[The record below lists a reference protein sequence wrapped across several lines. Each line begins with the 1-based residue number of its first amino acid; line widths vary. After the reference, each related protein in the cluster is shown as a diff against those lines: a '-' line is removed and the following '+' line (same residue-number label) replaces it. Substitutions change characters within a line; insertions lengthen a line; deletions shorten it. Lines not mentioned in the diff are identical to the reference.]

1 MKTWLLLLPI
11 ALLFGVRPATE
22 HQLAGTVTNER
33 GEILIGASIIIK
45 GTAQGTISDLNGTFT
60 LASVD
65 SCTTL
70 VISYT
75 GFETAEVAA
84 CSGTPL
90 VVKLRP
96 GAMLDEVVVTGLG
109 TRKERQAAE
118 TPIKRPATS
127 PKSEARRS
135 HNNQEM
141 APPPPPAVA
150 YDQLSYTRAQ
160 PTGQL
165 LGTPAEPTT
174 SEGYAT
180 IQENG
185 FIPTSQENTSTF
197 SIDVDAASYS
207 NTRRFLNEGQLP
219 PKDAVRSEEMINYF
233 QYNYP
238 PPTGE
243 HPVQVVTEMATC
255 PWQEGHQL
263 LLVGMRAASMAKA
276 DLPAANFVFLLDV
289 SGSMLGADRLPLL
302 VESLQLLTDNL
313 REQDRVAIVVYA
325 GAAGQVLESTSGA
338 DKNKIKEALSRLRAG
353 GSTAGAAGIQQAY
366 DVARANFVAGGN
378 NRVILATDGDFNVGL
393 ASNEELEALIVKERA
408 SGVFLSI
415 LGFGRGNL
423 QDEKMETLADKG
435 NGNYAYID
443 QLNEAKKVLV
453 NEFGGT
459 LFTVAKDVKIQV
471 DFNPDL
477 VASYRL
483 VGY

>member
-1 MKTWLLLLPI
+1 M
-11 ALLFGVRPATE
+11 
-22 HQLAGTVTNER
+22 
-33 GEILIGASIIIK
+33 
-45 GTAQGTISDLNGTFT
+45 
-60 LASVD
+60 
-65 SCTTL
+65 
-70 VISYT
+70 
-75 GFETAEVAA
+75 
-84 CSGTPL
+84 
-90 VVKLRP
+90 
-96 GAMLDEVVVTGLG
+96 
-109 TRKERQAAE
+109 
-118 TPIKRPATS
+118 
-127 PKSEARRS
+127 
-135 HNNQEM
+135 
-141 APPPPPAVA
+141 A
-150 YDQLSYTRAQ
+150 YDQLAYTRAQ
-160 PTGQL
+160 PAGQSL
-165 LGTPAEPTT
+165 SVPADPTT
-174 SEGYAT
+174 REGYAS

-185 FIPTSQENTSTF
+185 FIPTSQANTSTF

-289 SGSMLGADRLPLL
+289 SGSMQGPDRLPLL

-378 NRVILATDGDFNVGL
+378 NRVILATDGDFNVGV
-393 ASNEELEALIVKERA
+393 ASNEALEALVVRERA
-408 SGVFLSI
+408 SGVFLSV

-435 NGNYAYID
+435 NGNFAYID

-483 VGY
+483 IGYENRLLNNEDFTDDTKDAGELGAGHTITALYEIVPVARPDVSQPTTPALVKMRYKLPTSETSRQLDFPVRMDHNDWEQSSTNLRWAAAVAEFGMLLRDSKHKGIATYEHCAQIARQAMGRDPFGYRQEMVRLVTKAEQLTAAVATH